1 MMNLF
6 TRPWSKDVLSDD
18 FSFGPDDCL
27 FGEFENKPPNHY
39 EYTVILNGNLQDRDI
54 KFVIFPYP
62 KRDSDS
68 NLTRTG
74 FPLRP
79 DKGNDPVTLEEKA
92 GADAL
97 KRMNDVLARIQ
108 DFKEALDSPHDTWN
122 RLRANWKHAED
133 RKQPRMAE
141 IVHQS
146 HGMGS
151 VLQNLS
157 TRIRRVLR
165 RQSELVPLDRVQEMD
180 RSSMI
185 WLSRQPGR
193 NTAERAG
200 SNQRIRAIVRKE
212 NFDTLENRVLH
223 SYSRL
228 AHDVAREWMREH
240 PYAKESKKYRDVHAF
255 QKKCRSSISRMVEH
269 NVSLANAG
277 IIPNYVLMHD
287 RNYHTVLE
295 AWERLLDK
303 RKAGDDLWAWQANTW
318 IDFSVLTVIL
328 AINEISDAHLIAQ
341 SPILWRDE
349 GITGRIFEWDHSIVV
364 FRFSKADRIV
374 EILARPEKPDNVFI
388 AARANMEIR
397 IFYPRQTRTPRRV
410 MVWTPHAMNQ
420 ININKAVKDVS
431 QLLRQINN
439 NSSSRKEPTT
449 THDSLHHGLVL
460 TPAHKNTR
468 QATSNKKSRIRVKV
482 ITLGASAKTLT
493 KGLDAVH
500 AFVKNVIYEDF
511 S

>member
-6 TRPWSKDVLSDD
+6 TRPWSKDVLTDD

-79 DKGNDPVTLEEKA
+79 DKRNDPVTLEEKA

-200 SNQRIRAIVRKE
+200 SNQKIRAIVRKE

-240 PYAKESKKYRDVHAF
+240 PYAKESKKYKDVHTF

-328 AINEISDAHLIAQ
+328 AINEISDGHLVAQ

-349 GITGRIFEWDHSIVV
+349 GITGRIFEWDHSVAV

-374 EILARPEKPDNVFI
+374 EILARPENPDNVFI

-397 IFYPRQTRTPRRV
+397 IFYPGQTRRPRRM

-431 QLLRQINN
+431 QLLRQINS
-439 NSSSRKEPTT
+439 NSSSYKEPTT
-449 THDSLHHGLVL
+449 THDFLHHGLVL
-460 TPAHKNTR
+460 TPSHKNTR
-468 QATSNKKSRIRVKV
+468 QATSNKKSKIRVKA

-500 AFVKNVIYEDF
+500 AFVKNVIYED
-511 S
+511 SP